1 MRRVITFA
9 LVVALTYLG
18 VGAFA
23 PAQPM
28 SRPGTAA
35 ARLTALAGRPGF
47 KTVRYAGYTIRVP
60 ASWPVY
66 RLDRDPGRCVR
77 YDQHAVYLGQPGA
90 NQQCPA
96 HLVGHTATISIEA
109 AAPGSGGS
117 GPGAGGPGGP
127 GTGSPVDVGPAIG
140 TVPQVGGSVTRNAQD
155 QQLSASLADPG
166 VSVTGTYTGGGG
178 RVLSILR
185 SLRRAATG
193 AAQASAAQASAAQ
206 ASAAQASE
214 AQASAAQGRSRGQV
228 MTRWAAALATGSG
241 HTVPSPHAAV
251 TLRTTSAAGAAVT
264 LRSTHPGQ
272 HRHHR
277 AHRARR
283 HRQARKH
290 PGSRHKASRPKTS
303 RHGAAKHHNRKHA
316 ASHHRARKHQARK
329 HKARKHRARK
339 HRASKHRASKHR
351 ASKHRASKH
360 QARKHRARKHR
371 AHGHHARKHQR
382 ARHRGHPRI
391 PRLRQG
397 LRGFDSC
404 TTPSLSAMR
413 AWRRTFSATAVYI
426 GGVEAGCAS
435 PNLTA
440 GWVRAMTG
448 MGWSL
453 MPTYV
458 GRQASC
464 SSFTVRIRPARAVG
478 QGQAAALDAI
488 HQAAALGMGRDTPIY
503 YDMEAYHGHRRC
515 RNATL
520 AFLDAW
526 TRTLHAHGYRSGV
539 YSSASSGAENLG
551 WAHTVNGR
559 RIAKPDSMWFG
570 LWDNERNVRGLPYL
584 LQGWWR
590 GPRRIKQYEGPHH
603 RTVGG
608 YTLDIDSDWV
618 YGAVYR

>member
-28 SRPGTAA
+28 SRPGTAV

-90 NQQCPA
+90 DQQCPA

-109 AAPGSGGS
+109 AAPGS
-117 GPGAGGPGGP
+117 GGP

-155 QQLSASLADPG
+155 QQLSTSLADPG

-193 AAQASAAQASAAQ
+193 AAQASAGQASAAL
-206 ASAAQASE
+206 
-214 AQASAAQGRSRGQV
+214 GRSRGQV
-228 MTRWAAALATGSG
+228 MTRWAAALATGTG
-241 HTVPSPHAAV
+241 HTVPSPRAAV

-264 LRSTHPGQ
+264 LRTTHPGQ
-272 HRHHR
+272 HRHPR

-290 PGSRHKASRPKTS
+290 PGSRHKTSRHKTS
-303 RHGAAKHHNRKHA
+303 RHKTSRHRAAKHHSRKHG
-316 ASHHRARKHQARK
+316 ASHHRARKHAASKHKASKHKARR

-339 HRASKHRASKHR
+339 Y
-351 ASKHRASKH
+351 
-360 QARKHRARKHR
+360 RARKHR
-371 AHGHHARKHQR
+371 AHGPHARKHQR
-382 ARHRGHPRI
+382 ARHRTHPRI

-464 SSFTVRIRPARAVG
+464 SAFTVRIRPARAVA
-478 QGQAAALDAI
+478 QGRAAALDAI
-488 HQAAALGMGRDTPIY
+488 HRAAALGMGRDTPIY

-515 RNATL
+515 RDATL

-551 WAHTVNGR
+551 WAHTVNGH

-584 LQGWWR
+584 LQNWWR
-590 GPRRIKQYEGPHH
+590 GPRRIKQYEGPHR

>member
-1 MRRVITFA
+1 MRRGITFP

-18 VGAFA
+18 LGAFA

-35 ARLTALAGRPGF
+35 VRLTALASRSGF

-90 NQQCPA
+90 DQQCPA
-96 HLVGHTATISIEA
+96 HLVGHTATISIQA
-109 AAPGSGGS
+109 AAPGSGVSGS
-117 GPGAGGPGGP
+117 AGPGS
-127 GTGSPVDVGPAIG
+127 GSPVDVGPAIG
-140 TVPQVGGSVTRNAQD
+140 TVPQVGGSVTRDAQD
-155 QQLSASLADPG
+155 QQLSTSPADPG

-178 RVLSILR
+178 GVLSILR

-193 AAQASAAQASAAQ
+193 RTQASTAM
-206 ASAAQASE
+206 
-214 AQASAAQGRSRGQV
+214 GRSRGQV
-228 MTRWAAALATGSG
+228 MTRSALALATGTGLTAS
-241 HTVPSPHAAV
+241 VPRAAA
-251 TLRTTSAAGAAVT
+251 TLRT
-264 LRSTHPGQ
+264 THPGQ
-272 HRHHR
+272 HRHRR

-283 HRQARKH
+283 HRRARKH
-290 PGSRHKASRPKTS
+290 PGSRHKTSRPK
-303 RHGAAKHHNRKHA
+303 AAKHHSRKHR
-316 ASHHRARKHQARK
+316 ASHHRARKHA
-329 HKARKHRARK
+329 
-339 HRASKHRASKHR
+339 
-351 ASKHRASKH
+351 ASKH
-360 QARKHRARKHR
+360 QARKHRAARHPARKHRAAGHR

-382 ARHRGHPRI
+382 ARHHAHPRI

-413 AWRRTFSATAVYI
+413 AWRRTFSATAVYL

-440 GWVRAMTG
+440 GWVSAMTG

-453 MPTYV
+453 IPTYV

-464 SSFTVRIRPARAVG
+464 SSFQVRIRPARAVA

-488 HQAAALGMGRDTPIY
+488 HQAAALGMGRGTPIY

-515 RNATL
+515 RDATL

-551 WAHTVNGR
+551 WAHAVNGH

-590 GPRRIKQYEGPHH
+590 GPRRIKQYEGPHR

>member
-28 SRPGTAA
+28 SRPGTAV

-47 KTVRYAGYTIRVP
+47 RTVRYAGYTIRVP

-90 NQQCPA
+90 SQQCPA

-109 AAPGSGGS
+109 AAPGPGGS
-117 GPGAGGPGGP
+117 GSGGP

-155 QQLSASLADPG
+155 QQLSTSLADPG
-166 VSVTGTYTGGGG
+166 LSVTGTYTGGGG

-193 AAQASAAQASAAQ
+193 AAQAHAAQAQAAL
-206 ASAAQASE
+206 
-214 AQASAAQGRSRGQV
+214 GRSRGQV
-228 MTRWAAALATGSG
+228 MTRWAAALATGTG
-241 HTVPSPHAAV
+241 PTGLSPRAAV
-251 TLRTTSAAGAAVT
+251 TLRTAAAAGAAVT
-264 LRSTHPGQ
+264 LRTTHPGQ

-290 PGSRHKASRPKTS
+290 PGSRHKT
-303 RHGAAKHHNRKHA
+303 AKHH
-316 ASHHRARKHQARK
+316 S
-329 HKARKHRARK
+329 RK
-339 HRASKHRASKHR
+339 HRASH
-351 ASKHRASKH
+351 
-360 QARKHRARKHR
+360 HR

-382 ARHRGHPRI
+382 ARHRAHPRI

-440 GWVRAMTG
+440 GWVGAMTG

-464 SSFTVRIRPARAVG
+464 SAFTVRIRPARAVA
-478 QGQAAALDAI
+478 QGRAAALDAI

-515 RNATL
+515 RDATL

-526 TRTLHAHGYRSGV
+526 TRTLHARGYRSGV

-551 WAHTVNGR
+551 WAHAVNGH

-584 LQGWWR
+584 LQDWWR

>member
-117 GPGAGGPGGP
+117 GSGAGGPG
-127 GTGSPVDVGPAIG
+127 TGRPVDVGPAIG
-140 TVPQVGGSVTRNAQD
+140 TVPQVGGSVTRDAQD
-155 QQLSASLADPG
+155 QQLSTSLADPG

-185 SLRRAATG
+185 SLRRAATS
-193 AAQASAAQASAAQ
+193 AVQASAVQASAAP
-206 ASAAQASE
+206 
-214 AQASAAQGRSRGQV
+214 GPGRGQV
-228 MTRWAAALATGSG
+228 MTRWAAALAAGAG
-241 HTVPSPHAAV
+241 PTVPSPRAAV

-264 LRSTHPGQ
+264 LRTTHPGQ
-272 HRHHR
+272 HRHPR

-290 PGSRHKASRPKTS
+290 PGNRHKTS
-303 RHGAAKHHNRKHA
+303 RHAAAKHHSRKHGA
-316 ASHHRARKHQARK
+316 RHHRARKHAATKHQAR
-329 HKARKHRARK
+329 
-339 HRASKHRASKHR
+339 
-351 ASKHRASKH
+351 KH
-360 QARKHRARKHR
+360 QARKHRARKHQAGKHRARKHRAARHR

-382 ARHRGHPRI
+382 ARHRAHPRM

-404 TTPSLSAMR
+404 TTPSLAAMR

-440 GWVRAMTG
+440 GWVTAMTG

-464 SSFTVRIRPARAVG
+464 SSFTVRIRPPRAVA
-478 QGQAAALDAI
+478 QGRAAALDAI

-551 WAHTVNGR
+551 WAHTVNGH

-584 LQGWWR
+584 LQDWWQ
-590 GPRRIKQYEGPHH
+590 GPRRIKQYEGPH
-603 RTVGG
+603 RRSVGG
-608 YTLDIDSDWV
+608 YSLDIDSDWV